1 MFIEVLYSDL
11 TKERV
16 AIDQA
21 HTMRQTGVL
30 AIIISCVDNEKPRV
44 TYDDV
49 GYRRLAQKF
58 GKDFY
63 YLLTYT
69 DGGDEWYGIDARDR
83 SDFQKFYKHGNPWE
97 VDIEKHPHYSC
108 FMITF
113 EGEQVTDKVWD
124 ESMIIF
130 EKEVH

>member
-16 AIDQA
+16 AIDQV

-30 AIIISCVDNEKPRV
+30 AIIVSCVDNEKPRV
-44 TYDDV
+44 TYDGV
-49 GYRRLAQKF
+49 GYRRLIQAT

-63 YLLTYT
+63 YLLRYT
-69 DGGDEWYGIDARDR
+69 DDGDEWYAIDARDR
-83 SDFQKFYKHGNPWE
+83 SDFLKFYKYGNPWG
-97 VDIEKHPHYSC
+97 VDSEEHPHYNC

-113 EGEQVTDKVWD
+113 EGEHVSDEIWD
-124 ESMIIF
+124 QAMVLF

>member
-1 MFIEVLYSDL
+1 MFIEALYSDL

-30 AIIISCVDNEKPRV
+30 GIIISCVDNEKPRV
-44 TYDDV
+44 TYDGV
-49 GYRRLAQKF
+49 GYRRLVQKT

-63 YLLTYT
+63 YLLRYT
-69 DGGDEWYGIDARDR
+69 DGGDEWYGIDSRDR
-83 SDFQKFYKHGNPWE
+83 SDFQKFYKYGNPWE
-97 VDIEKHPHYSC
+97 VDVEKHPHYSC

-113 EGEQVTDKVWD
+113 EGEHVSNEKWD
-124 ESMIIF
+124 EAMVLF